1 MLGFLKRQF
10 WLNSGDH
17 KIVLALSAGVGL
29 ALEAFILT
37 MTLLTGEQETVLLA
51 GGLTFVIGLF
61 FLAFV
66 FAGHF
71 FIEFNLGLSM
81 GATRRQML
89 AAGFFNCICLEGL
102 LLLVTAALRALEWGV
117 YAGWLRHSL
126 PGMHAAVDFLG
137 ILLGLPLWGKLLLL
151 AGPVFL
157 GFVSGVLVQRFGR
170 RGFWVLWG
178 AFMLGFVLPTN
189 ALSWNMDI
197 HLTRGVLGMLGWL
210 GAAGAAAL
218 AGWAAWL
225 ALHASVR
232 GE

>member
-1 MLGFLKRQF
+1 MLGFLKRQL
-10 WLNSGDH
+10 WLNRGDH

-37 MTLLTGEQETVLLA
+37 VTLVTGEQETILLA
-51 GGLTFVIGLF
+51 GGLTLVIGLF

-71 FIEFNLGLSM
+71 FIEFDLGLSM

-102 LLLVTAALRALEWGV
+102 LLLVTAALRALEWGI

-126 PGMHAAVDFLG
+126 PGAHAAVDFLG

-151 AGPVFL
+151 AGPLLL
-157 GFVSGVLVQRFGR
+157 GFISGVLIQRFGR

-178 AFMLGFVLPTN
+178 AFMLGFVLPSN
-189 ALSWNMDI
+189 ALTWNLDI
-197 HLTRGVLGMLGWL
+197 HFLRGALGTLVWL

-218 AGWAAWL
+218 AGWAVWL